1 MQNWYSF
8 SSDRFFS
15 KELFVEPSS
24 FKNFKRS
31 YGLDEIALVPSEK
44 TFDVSLVDISVNIAG
59 IKLDIPIF
67 ASAMD
72 SVVSPETAVLF
83 DKFGALG
90 VLNLEGVQ
98 TRYEDPTA
106 VLKQIASVAKN
117 EYVDL
122 MQKIYQA
129 PVNFDLVAK
138 RIKEVKSQNARV
150 AVSATP
156 QMAAKLGPIAA
167 EAGADLFLI
176 QSTVVST
183 EFITDDPH
191 KLLDLKAF
199 TNEMKIP
206 VMVGNSATYP
216 VTLDLM
222 RTGVK
227 AVFVGIGPGA
237 ACTTRGVLGIGVPMA
252 SSISH
257 AAKAR
262 EDYFHETGIYVP
274 IIADGGIVNSG
285 DICKALACGADA
297 VMIGSPFAKAIEAPG
312 HGFHWGMA
320 TPNAVLPRGS
330 RIQVG
335 TIAALKEILVGPS
348 NTDDGSQNL
357 AGAIKLAMATLG
369 AQNIRE
375 MHQTEVV
382 IGPSLLTEGKIYQKA
397 QQLGMYK

>member
-1 MQNWYSF
+1 M
-8 SSDRFFS
+8 
-15 KELFVEPSS
+15 EPSS

-59 IKLDIPIF
+59 IKLDIPVF

-106 VLKQIASVAKN
+106 VLKQIASVSKN

-138 RIKEVKSQNARV
+138 RIKEVKSQKARV

-156 QMAAKLGPIAA
+156 QMAAKIGPIAA

-183 EFITDDPH
+183 DFITDDPH

-357 AGAIKLAMATLG
+357 AGAIKIAMATLC

-375 MHQTEVV
+375 MNKNEVV